1 MSSISDIPSQAELAC
16 KDLAMDILR
25 EAVVEKGYWYS
36 SDHLDDSD
44 LDPLRA
50 RSDFQELTR
59 ICRGREEA
67 AKRRAHAEIELV
79 HPQGQVP
86 GKLPA
91 LVVALHGNQL
101 NAATTRREW
110 CVDSLSDCLVAL
122 PQSSHSVCADAY
134 SWNDPIKGAHEVK
147 DYVDGI
153 LHGNIADRDRVVLGG
168 FSAGGRVVMHLLLK
182 RMVRANGA
190 ILLGPWLPDLV
201 SLEPMI
207 PNLREDRV
215 KVYLMCGDQ
224 DQDCYDST
232 NRLADLL
239 RENGVPYIYQVFKG
253 MGHRYPPDLDLQSAR
268 RSLSSWMETHT
279 GLIPDE
285 PLGDGP
291 SGVTIINSWPPVN
304 THGRKERRDRR
315 HHRGER
321 RHRPR
326 DSLPFFA

>member
-1 MSSISDIPSQAELAC
+1 MTYWSALQASLALYQETKYKEAYDLISAEEPSPEAVPAIVQYLRYSFASRAGMQ
-16 KDLAMDILR
+16 DLAIDILR

-168 FSAGGRVVMHLLLK
+168 FSAGGRVVLHLLLK

-239 RENGVPYIYQVFKG
+239 RENGVPFIYQVFKG
-253 MGHRYPPDLDLQSAR
+253 MGHGYPPDLDLQLGKAVPFILDGDAY
-268 RSLSSWMETHT
+268 RSD
-279 GLIPDE
+279 P
-285 PLGDGP
+285 
-291 SGVTIINSWPPVN
+291 
-304 THGRKERRDRR
+304 
-315 HHRGER
+315 
-321 RHRPR
+321 
-326 DSLPFFA
+326 